1 MNLVRTSQ
9 FAGSHSVISATVIS
23 NTTAARAAAPRI
35 FRAAPVLCALIA
47 CCTACVASVRDL
59 AAQAPKP
66 STSASSVK
74 WLTRPELT
82 DYAETSRYDEVI
94 SYMKQMAAANPQI
107 HLTTYGYTYEGRP
120 LPLAVIGAPGAS
132 PEQVIATKKTRV
144 YIQGNIHAGEVEGKE
159 ALLWLLRSIAK
170 GERNEWLKTTV
181 LMINPIYNADGNER
195 VNVTNRGSQAG
206 PVGGM
211 GTRENALGF
220 DLNRDGTKLETPEAR
235 SMVSLL
241 TRYQPH
247 VALDLHTTDGSSNSG
262 FNMTYETSLNP
273 NNSKGEMSLL
283 RDVLLPEITKSVKAK
298 HGSDWFYYGG
308 VSGNGADRAWR
319 SDADLARPRY
329 TSTLYGVRNILG
341 LLSETYSYASFKTRI
356 FETYWFLEE
365 SLGYVAKHGEKV
377 REVVATANKESVIGQ
392 QLAVRQEL
400 VKAPDLKQVVFA
412 PTISVRNPYVADR
425 PYRLRPDGNANVTTE
440 MLPFYGTTEATES
453 SLAPRVW
460 VIPMNNDA
468 PSPAAAPA
476 GAQPPTA
483 GRGGAGGAGG
493 GRAGGGGRGGAGGG
507 GGGFGGRGGGTPTQ
521 RLIESVV
528 DRLEAHGIA
537 FTRTDKDLA
546 FTGEHY
552 KIATNTLAD
561 REYQGTHKART
572 ITGAWEA
579 MQQTLPAGSLIIQ
592 MDQPL
597 ARLAFILFDPR
608 SDDGFMWWN
617 ILDPVLGMTPSPT
630 YYPVWRS
637 MNAVGN

>member
-1 MNLVRTSQ
+1 MNLLRTWHEAATSS
-9 FAGSHSVISATVIS
+9 SHRRRSGYEASRMRYHTAMLALVSVLSASGTLLAQNAKPTLKTTPSATG
-23 NTTAARAAAPRI
+23 A
-35 FRAAPVLCALIA
+35 
-47 CCTACVASVRDL
+47 
-59 AAQAPKP
+59 
-66 STSASSVK
+66 K

-94 SYMKQMAAANPQI
+94 AYMKQMAAANPQI

-132 PEQVIATKKTRV
+132 AEQVIATGKTRV

-195 VNVTNRGSQAG
+195 VNVANRGTQAG

-211 GTRENALGF
+211 GTRENALGL
-220 DLNRDGTKLETPEAR
+220 DLNRDGTKLETAEAR

-283 RDVLLPEITKSVKAK
+283 RDALLPEITKAVKAK

-329 TSTLYGVRNILG
+329 TSTLFGVRNILG

-365 SLGYVAKHGEKV
+365 TLGYVAKHGDKV
-377 REVVATANKESVIGQ
+377 REVVATANRESIIGQ
-392 QLAVRQEL
+392 QLSVRQEL
-400 VKAPDLKQVVFA
+400 VKSPDLKTIVFA
-412 PTISVRNPYVADR
+412 PTVSMRNPYVADR
-425 PYRLRPDGNANVTTE
+425 PYRLKPDGNVNVTTE
-440 MLPFYGTTEATES
+440 MLPFYGTTEPTET

-460 VIPMNNDA
+460 AIPMNLDA
-468 PSPAAAPA
+468 AAAPPAGTQPAAA
-476 GAQPPTA
+476 G
-483 GRGGAGGAGG
+483 GGGGAGAGRG
-493 GRAGGGGRGGAGGG
+493 GRAGGGGAGGA
-507 GGGFGGRGGGTPTQ
+507 FGRGGGGTPTQ
-521 RLIESVV
+521 RMIESVV

-537 FTRTDKDLA
+537 FTRTDRDIA
-546 FTGEHY
+546 FTGERY
-552 KIATNTLAD
+552 KIATNTTEA

-572 ITGAWEA
+572 ITGAWEPT
-579 MQQTLPAGSLIIQ
+579 QQTLPAGSLLIQ

-630 YYPVWRS
+630 YYPVLRS